1 MGLHKHYLRY
11 GQSAREKIF
20 GFARES
26 RSSKGGGGGGGGGT
40 GGPRMTMGSGAGG
53 TPLSM
58 LISQGTKFNSSK
70 YNQNNYFH
78 IYFVIILT
86 ILLRHIIHT

>member
-20 GFARES
+20 GFARDS
-26 RSSKGGGGGGGGGT
+26 RSSRGGGGGV
-40 GGPRMTMGSGAGG
+40 GGPRMTMGNTTGG

-70 YNQNNYFH
+70 CNQIENY
-78 IYFVIILT
+78 
-86 ILLRHIIHT
+86 